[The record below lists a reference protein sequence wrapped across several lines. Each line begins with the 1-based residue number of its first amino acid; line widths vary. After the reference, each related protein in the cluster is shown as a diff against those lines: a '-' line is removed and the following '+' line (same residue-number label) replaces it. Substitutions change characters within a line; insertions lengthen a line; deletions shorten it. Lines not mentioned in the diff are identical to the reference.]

1 MPNTRKSKTHKGSSA
16 KATSTTNTDTA
27 GSSNTTRRRLPKTS
41 ASNKDCDTDTEE
53 RDEDKVDDDDEET
66 GQQEALVTPNIPSN
80 VVAKLVSFSALLL
93 VAPILCYFVSLKY
106 IFVGA
111 TASSAIVAVIAANL
125 VLAAFVYSA
134 WNEELDD
141 RQSESKNKNS

>member
-1 MPNTRKSKTHKGSSA
+1 M
-16 KATSTTNTDTA
+16 
-27 GSSNTTRRRLPKTS
+27 RRRSQKPPGVSK
-41 ASNKDCDTDTEE
+41 AHEEDGDEDTE
-53 RDEDKVDDDDEET
+53 
-66 GQQEALVTPNIPSN
+66 QQGASAMPKIPRS
-80 VVAKLVSFSALLL
+80 VVGKLVSFSLLLL

-134 WNEELDD
+134 WNEELED
-141 RQSESKNKNS
+141 RQPENKDSNRSLTKQAAPRE